1 MAEMNL
7 KSDFITD
14 EELKNLKEHIMKWY
28 SVSGDRQI
36 DMNCFYKDALEDL
49 LGVWIYGH
57 WGEHFK
63 TAMLIGAWQRE
74 ADKAAKES
82 QELRED
88 INNLF
93 DELGCDNVRCAESKD
108 MYHVYEVYTW
118 DDVNYKKL
126 ESFHSKE
133 EAEARCEELK
143 KQNTFKAVT
152 YKVMTDLQYYNLM
165 H

>member
-28 SVSGDRQI
+28 DGGNTIADKKA
-36 DMNCFYKDALEDL
+36 FYQDALEDL

-57 WGEHFK
+57 WGEYTK
-63 TAMLIGAWQRE
+63 TSMLIGSWMRE
-74 ADKAAKES
+74 HDKAAVES

-118 DDVNYKKL
+118 DDVSYKKL